1 MHFQFNDEYEHSNAQ
16 CGIQLLHCDGRSFS
30 YELQQKMQYIMHL
43 PVHAV
48 YRAVHLWWCTM
59 LSMTGDSA
67 AADDEQHLTVVND
80 LAGVSIGTLAT
91 SVVLQ

>member
-1 MHFQFNDEYEHSNAQ
+1 
-16 CGIQLLHCDGRSFS
+16 
-30 YELQQKMQYIMHL
+30 MHL

-59 LSMTGDSA
+59 FGTTGDSA
-67 AADDEQHLTVVND
+67 AADNKQQLTVMND
-80 LAGVSIGTLAT
+80 LAGISIGTLAI